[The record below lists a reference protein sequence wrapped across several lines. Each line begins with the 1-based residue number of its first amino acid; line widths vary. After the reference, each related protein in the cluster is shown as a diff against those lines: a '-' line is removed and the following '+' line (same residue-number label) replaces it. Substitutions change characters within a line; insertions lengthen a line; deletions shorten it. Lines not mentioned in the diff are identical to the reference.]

1 MLDFSDCKEYID
13 YVLKYRMGKIKEDG
27 LIIYN
32 FFVDDIFVSL
42 VVLWGLFLR
51 FGCFEENFIVMSLVK
66 RVWEKVKLVLFN
78 INLGLY

>member
-27 LIIYN
+27 LKIYN

-51 FGCFEENFIVMSLVK
+51 FESFEENFIVMSLVK
-66 RVWEKVKLVLFN
+66 RVWEKVKLVFFN